1 MEGLR
6 TVWSDER
13 LDDLNHKVDDLR
25 SEVRGLRSEMR
36 AESAA
41 LRTEMGTLRTETIA
55 LRTEVNARFDSMQR
69 SMLTLMGTMVV
80 GFVSILAT
88 QL

>member
-1 MEGLR
+1 MR

-25 SEVRGLRSEMR
+25 SELSSFRGEVNEFRSE
-36 AESAA
+36 
-41 LRTEMGTLRTETIA
+41 
-55 LRTEVNARFDSMQR
+55 VNVRFDSMQR
-69 SMLTLMGTMVV
+69 SFMAVTATTLGTMVV
-80 GFVSILAT
+80 GFASILAT